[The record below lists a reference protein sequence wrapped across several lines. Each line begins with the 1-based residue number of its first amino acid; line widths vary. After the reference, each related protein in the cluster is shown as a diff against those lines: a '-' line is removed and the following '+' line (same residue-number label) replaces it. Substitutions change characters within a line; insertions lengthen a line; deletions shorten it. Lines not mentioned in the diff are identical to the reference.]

1 MNARLLEERGRER
14 EREKGEGA
22 VYDLIGLGIEFE
34 LMGWGGL
41 LSHPLHIRHSSRFS
55 MLPVLL
61 LHHHQFP
68 SGSCSAGERGERTL
82 QHLLSVNVIFSLRAP
97 FRVFL
102 LLGVV
107 GNNGRLR

>member
-34 LMGWGGL
+34 LMGVAL

-55 MLPVLL
+55 MLPGLL
-61 LHHHQFP
+61 LHHHQCP
-68 SGSCSAGERGERTL
+68 SGSCSAGKRGERTL